1 MTDVRKLLGRLNP
14 TVCRFDTGRGGVPE
28 LTAQDIAAG
37 LGMIPAGLGREIV
50 CLVWWPD
57 GARLSRDALYSE
69 ITRVIANERSRQLR
83 NVEAA
88 RLAQHLAAAGSR
100 DAMRAAAAAEESARA
115 ALWPNLSPK
124 YRKVRDA
131 VLSEIASPSLCTK
144 CRGRGYTISRSGVHT
159 ACGHC
164 EGRGSV
170 PVSDRQRAA
179 AIGVN
184 ETVYRRTWR
193 GLYQYLYTACTDAE
207 AAALA
212 QLSRVLR
219 SGDIAA

>member
-57 GARLSRDALYSE
+57 GARLSRDTLYAE
-69 ITRVIANERSRQLR
+69 ITREIAAERARQLR
-83 NVEAA
+83 RVETA
-88 RLAQHLAAAGSR
+88 LLSQHLAVAGSR
-100 DAMRAAAAAEESARA
+100 GAMQAAKAVEDAREG
-115 ALWPNLSPK
+115 LWPNLSPK
-124 YRKVRDA
+124 YRAVRDA
-131 VLSEIASPSLCTK
+131 VLSEIVSPHLCK
-144 CRGRGYTISRSGVHT
+144 RCNGRGYTVTRSKVHV
-159 ACGHC
+159 ACCQC
-164 EGRGSV
+164 EGRGTV
-170 PVSDRQRAA
+170 AVSDRQRAA

-193 GLYQYLYTACTDAE
+193 GLYQYLFTLCTDAE
-207 AAALA
+207 SAALA

-219 SGDIAA
+219 STENAA